1 MSQKTKIIGLTGGIG
16 SGKTTAAKFLEK
28 LGFPVYY
35 SDIREKEIV
44 NDDKTLKKNIIEL
57 LGSEAYD
64 AEGNYNR
71 KWVAEQIFNNDEK
84 RQALNSI
91 IHPAV
96 KEDFE
101 KWTAAKQKK
110 IAFKETA
117 LLFELNLDK
126 ECYKSLLI
134 TADENIRIKRV
145 MQRDE
150 KTESEIKKIIEKQ
163 MPESEKQK
171 RADFV
176 VFNNG
181 NEEDLKADLE
191 KILEK
196 LN

>member
-1 MSQKTKIIGLTGGIG
+1 MSKKTKIIGLTGGIG

-35 SDIREKEIV
+35 SDIRAKEIV

-57 LGSEAYD
+57 LAYD

-96 KEDFE
+96 KEDF
-101 KWTAAKQKK
+101 KRWAAAQQKK

-181 NEEDLKADLE
+181 NKEDLKADLE